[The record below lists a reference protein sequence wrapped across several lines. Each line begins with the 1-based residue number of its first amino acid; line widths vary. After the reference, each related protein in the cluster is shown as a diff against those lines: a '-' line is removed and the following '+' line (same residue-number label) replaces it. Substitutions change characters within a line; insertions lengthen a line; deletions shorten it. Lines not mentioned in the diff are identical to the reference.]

1 MNGKDFK
8 KWCKERRLTV
18 NEVAEMFDVGLSTI
32 FRYFKTGGEIPKTIS
47 MYIEIENNIS
57 GKIIEKFYMAGRRE
71 YRKQPCRRHPIHIPG
86 QGFGAR
92 FFRIS
97 FLRAHHY
104 ILPGKFRRYGVI
116 DLRYK
121 RDS

>member
-57 GKIIEKFYMAGRRE
+57 KKDAEIKSFIEKKDDEMK
-71 YRKQPCRRHPIHIPG
+71 RKEEEIKKLEQVIVALAKC
-86 QGFGAR
+86 
-92 FFRIS
+92 
-97 FLRAHHY
+97 
-104 ILPGKFRRYGVI
+104 KF
-116 DLRYK
+116 
-121 RDS
+121 